1 MRVIGDI
8 PHHQMKIT
16 VFSWNNKYH
25 IKFEIG
31 QFEQTYKIGSMDLMG
46 MDDIKKMIDGEFLD
60 SIMQRFLEMRTS
72 FHEAFQRLNS

>member
-46 MDDIKKMIDGEFLD
+46 MDDINKMIDEEFLD

-72 FHEAFQRLNS
+72 FNGAFQRLNS

>member
-31 QFEQTYKIGSMDLMG
+31 QFEQTYKIGSMDLIG
-46 MDDIKKMIDGEFLD
+46 MDDINKMIDEEFLD

-72 FHEAFQRLNS
+72 FHGAFQRLNS

>member
-46 MDDIKKMIDGEFLD
+46 MDDIQKMLDEEFLNEV
-60 SIMQRFLEMRTS
+60 MQRFLEMRTA
-72 FHEAFQRLNS
+72 FQGAFQRLNS

>member
-46 MDDIKKMIDGEFLD
+46 MDDINKMIDEAFLD

-72 FHEAFQRLNS
+72 FHGAFQ

>member
-31 QFEQTYKIGSMDLMG
+31 QFEQTYKIGSMDLTG
-46 MDDIKKMIDGEFLD
+46 MDDIKKMIDEEFLD

-72 FHEAFQRLNS
+72 FHGAFQRLNS

>member
-46 MDDIKKMIDGEFLD
+46 MDDINKMIDEEFLD

-72 FHEAFQRLNS
+72 FQGAFQRLNS

>member
-46 MDDIKKMIDGEFLD
+46 MDDINKMIDEEFLD